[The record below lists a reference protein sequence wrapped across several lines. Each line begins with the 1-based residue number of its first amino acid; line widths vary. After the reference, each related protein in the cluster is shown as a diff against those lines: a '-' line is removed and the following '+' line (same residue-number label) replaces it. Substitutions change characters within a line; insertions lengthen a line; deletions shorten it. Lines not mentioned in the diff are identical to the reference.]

1 MIKETIKQNI
11 FAALKGKKQVEL
23 KVLRYILSQIKY
35 EEISK
40 QKELSDEEI
49 IALLQKE
56 VKKRKEA
63 IEMFKKGGRNDIVN
77 DEEQQVAIIQ
87 LFLPKQLTDAEIK
100 KIIDEVI
107 NASTDKANVGK
118 IIGLV
123 MVKVKGKADGK
134 MVAEL
139 VKKSLTTEY

>member
-134 MVAEL
+134 M
-139 VKKSLTTEY
+139 